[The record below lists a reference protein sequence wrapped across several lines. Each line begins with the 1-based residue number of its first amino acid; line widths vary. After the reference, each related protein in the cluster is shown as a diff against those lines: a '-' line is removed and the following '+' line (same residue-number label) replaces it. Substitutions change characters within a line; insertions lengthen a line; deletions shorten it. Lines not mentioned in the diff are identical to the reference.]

1 MNFSWR
7 LTWPVKIHQSEQS
20 GQTSFYRSKFKQLTS
35 KLKTPEGQK
44 TSSTKG
50 KKDENT
56 DQRVPVMTPVR
67 PLSYLFIYLFF
78 AAITAQVCCSL
89 KFGTSHLWDSCP
101 FLELDSSCWCAVVQK
116 PHRLSKWIEV
126 EVLNRTFQPA

>member
-1 MNFSWR
+1 MELRRKKTFSKVMNFSWR

-67 PLSYLFIYLFF
+67 PLSYLFIFCCNHSSSLLQFEVWHVSPLGF
-78 AAITAQVCCSL
+78 LPIPGAGQLLLVCSRPETPPTV
-89 KFGTSHLWDSCP
+89 KMD
-101 FLELDSSCWCAVVQK
+101 
-116 PHRLSKWIEV
+116 
-126 EVLNRTFQPA
+126 